1 MHPPQRILGPAH
13 LPQGQKLTDEQP
25 VFLMLNMLLRHLCWT
40 SQTWGRTLSEEG
52 TSSRIV
58 LKVLAAAVA
67 PEGTMAWMSHN
78 FWPLLRSTPVRNRM
92 QSRANSA
99 GSFDSTCDWWII
111 PFFPCYQFARNLQC
125 LVRIFFDRT
134 LLRVEHYYC
143 HILHVWFLVAPWTTS
158 TVLPGFTSRLR
169 VMTRRTIPSLRFID
183 FRARILMRIGYIP
196 DCQPPHCDGR
206 CSMHHWR
213 VVVSFLVLLL

>member
-1 MHPPQRILGPAH
+1 
-13 LPQGQKLTDEQP
+13 
-25 VFLMLNMLLRHLCWT
+25 
-40 SQTWGRTLSEEG
+40 
-52 TSSRIV
+52 
-58 LKVLAAAVA
+58 
-67 PEGTMAWMSHN
+67 MAWMSHN
-78 FWPLLRSTPVRNRM
+78 FWPLLRSMPVRNRM
-92 QSRANSA
+92 QSGQILQAA
-99 GSFDSTCDWWII
+99 LIVHAIDGLYHSFLAIN
-111 PFFPCYQFARNLQC
+111 FARNLQC
-125 LVRIFFDRT
+125 LARVFFDRT

-206 CSMHHWR
+206 CTMHH
-213 VVVSFLVLLL
+213 